1 MERGVI
7 QRGATRSAGLAWR
20 RPAARGDI
28 GPVRVVPKL
37 TYTSMVIELTMPRWA
52 PESESASV
60 DLLAAATEPTRWR
73 ILATLASAG
82 TRCACEIEP
91 VADVAPNVLS
101 YHLKV
106 LREAGLVTSARR
118 GKWIDY
124 TIAPDAS
131 VRLARALPTSLPG
144 AMRDLP

>member
-1 MERGVI
+1 
-7 QRGATRSAGLAWR
+7 
-20 RPAARGDI
+20 
-28 GPVRVVPKL
+28 
-37 TYTSMVIELTMPRWA
+37 MVIELTMPRWA
-52 PESESASV
+52 PAHEADAV

-91 VADVAPNVLS
+91 VANVAPNVLS

-124 TIAPDAS
+124 TIAADAAE
-131 VRLARALPTSLPG
+131 RLARALPTALPG
-144 AMRDLP
+144 ARGEES

>member
-1 MERGVI
+1 
-7 QRGATRSAGLAWR
+7 
-20 RPAARGDI
+20 
-28 GPVRVVPKL
+28 
-37 TYTSMVIELTMPRWA
+37 MVIELTMPRWA
-52 PESESASV
+52 PESESTAV

-106 LREAGLVTSARR
+106 LREVGLVTSARR

-124 TIAPDAS
+124 TIADDAAA
-131 VRLARALPTSLPG
+131 RLAMALPTALPG
-144 AMRDLP
+144 TMRDLP

>member
-1 MERGVI
+1 
-7 QRGATRSAGLAWR
+7 
-20 RPAARGDI
+20 
-28 GPVRVVPKL
+28 
-37 TYTSMVIELTMPRWA
+37 MVIEMTMPRWA
-52 PESESASV
+52 PASESAAV
-60 DLLAAATEPTRWR
+60 ELLAAATEPTRWR

-124 TIAPDAS
+124 SIAADAAD
-131 VRLARALPTSLPG
+131 RLARALPTALPG
-144 AMRDLP
+144 TLSEASGVSRAVSDDMAEATR

>member
-1 MERGVI
+1 
-7 QRGATRSAGLAWR
+7 
-20 RPAARGDI
+20 
-28 GPVRVVPKL
+28 
-37 TYTSMVIELTMPRWA
+37 MVIEMTMPRWA
-52 PESESASV
+52 PESETAAV

-91 VADVAPNVLS
+91 VANVAPNVLS

-124 TIAPDAS
+124 TIADDATS
-131 VRLARALPTSLPG
+131 RLARALPTSLPG
-144 AMRDLP
+144 TQPAASANCCETSAESRAVSGDMAELTR

>member
-1 MERGVI
+1 
-7 QRGATRSAGLAWR
+7 
-20 RPAARGDI
+20 
-28 GPVRVVPKL
+28 
-37 TYTSMVIELTMPRWA
+37 MVIEMTMPRWA
-52 PESESASV
+52 PASESAAV

-124 TIAPDAS
+124 SIAADAAD
-131 VRLARALPTSLPG
+131 RLARALPTALPG
-144 AMRDLP
+144 SALEASGDMAEAKR

>member
-1 MERGVI
+1 
-7 QRGATRSAGLAWR
+7 
-20 RPAARGDI
+20 
-28 GPVRVVPKL
+28 
-37 TYTSMVIELTMPRWA
+37 MVIELTMPRWA
-52 PESESASV
+52 PESESAAV

-91 VADVAPNVLS
+91 VANVAPNVLS

-124 TIAPDAS
+124 SIADDAAA
-131 VRLARALPTSLPG
+131 RLAKALPTALPG
-144 AMRDLP
+144 ALAGTMRGAAGAASGGSRAVPDNVVETTI

>member
-1 MERGVI
+1 
-7 QRGATRSAGLAWR
+7 
-20 RPAARGDI
+20 
-28 GPVRVVPKL
+28 
-37 TYTSMVIELTMPRWA
+37 MVIEMTFPRLA
-52 PESESASV
+52 PASESAAV

-124 TIAPDAS
+124 SIAADAS
-131 VRLARALPTSLPG
+131 ERLARALPTALPG
-144 AMRDLP
+144 APRDAAGDSRAGSGDMAEATR

>member
-1 MERGVI
+1 
-7 QRGATRSAGLAWR
+7 
-20 RPAARGDI
+20 
-28 GPVRVVPKL
+28 
-37 TYTSMVIELTMPRWA
+37 MVIELTMPRWA
-52 PESESASV
+52 PASESDAV
-60 DLLAAATEPTRWR
+60 ELLAAATEPTRWR

-91 VADVAPNVLS
+91 VANVAPNVLS

-124 TIAPDAS
+124 SLAPDAAD
-131 VRLARALPTSLPG
+131 RLTRALPTAVPG
-144 AMRDLP
+144 AARGAS

>member
-1 MERGVI
+1 
-7 QRGATRSAGLAWR
+7 
-20 RPAARGDI
+20 
-28 GPVRVVPKL
+28 
-37 TYTSMVIELTMPRWA
+37 MVIEMTMPMWV
-52 PESESASV
+52 PESQAAAV

-91 VADVAPNVLS
+91 VANVAPNVLS

-124 TIAPDAS
+124 TLANDAA
-131 VRLARALPTSLPG
+131 VRLAKALPTAHPG
-144 AMRDLP
+144 ALREAAGDSRAATDLMAEAKR

>member
-1 MERGVI
+1 
-7 QRGATRSAGLAWR
+7 
-20 RPAARGDI
+20 
-28 GPVRVVPKL
+28 
-37 TYTSMVIELTMPRWA
+37 MVIEMTMPRWA
-52 PESESASV
+52 PASESDAV

-91 VADVAPNVLS
+91 VTNVAPNVLS

-124 TIAPDAS
+124 SIAVDAS
-131 VRLARALPTSLPG
+131 DRLARALPTALPG
-144 AMRDLP
+144 ATGDAS

>member
-1 MERGVI
+1 
-7 QRGATRSAGLAWR
+7 
-20 RPAARGDI
+20 
-28 GPVRVVPKL
+28 
-37 TYTSMVIELTMPRWA
+37 MVIEMTMARWA
-52 PESESASV
+52 PESESESV
-60 DLLAAATEPTRWR
+60 ELLAAAMEPTRWR

-124 TIAPDAS
+124 TIADDAAA
-131 VRLARALPTSLPG
+131 RLARALPTSLPG
-144 AMRDLP
+144 TPIDGSCGTCVAQGDPAEADLEEAAR

>member
-1 MERGVI
+1 
-7 QRGATRSAGLAWR
+7 
-20 RPAARGDI
+20 
-28 GPVRVVPKL
+28 
-37 TYTSMVIELTMPRWA
+37 MVIEMTMPRWT
-52 PESESASV
+52 PENESEAV

-73 ILATLASAG
+73 ILAALASAG

-106 LREAGLVTSARR
+106 LREAGLVTAARR

-124 TIAPDAS
+124 SIAADAS
-131 VRLARALPTSLPG
+131 DRLTRALPTALPG
-144 AMRDLP
+144 APREASGDSRAVSGDLAEATR

>member
-1 MERGVI
+1 
-7 QRGATRSAGLAWR
+7 
-20 RPAARGDI
+20 
-28 GPVRVVPKL
+28 
-37 TYTSMVIELTMPRWA
+37 MVIEMTVSRAA
-52 PESESASV
+52 PAHESDAV

-73 ILATLASAG
+73 ILATLATAG

-106 LREAGLVTSARR
+106 LREAGLVTSERR

-124 TIAPDAS
+124 SIAADAAE
-131 VRLARALPTSLPG
+131 RLAKALPTALPG
-144 AMRDLP
+144 APSEESCGSYSASADLAEAQR

>member
-1 MERGVI
+1 
-7 QRGATRSAGLAWR
+7 
-20 RPAARGDI
+20 
-28 GPVRVVPKL
+28 
-37 TYTSMVIELTMPRWA
+37 MVIELTTSGGA
-52 PESESASV
+52 LASESAAV

-124 TIAPDAS
+124 TIADDAAE
-131 VRLARALPTSLPG
+131 RLANALPTVFAVASSAG
-144 AMRDLP
+144 AEGSCVVPLQMAEVAR